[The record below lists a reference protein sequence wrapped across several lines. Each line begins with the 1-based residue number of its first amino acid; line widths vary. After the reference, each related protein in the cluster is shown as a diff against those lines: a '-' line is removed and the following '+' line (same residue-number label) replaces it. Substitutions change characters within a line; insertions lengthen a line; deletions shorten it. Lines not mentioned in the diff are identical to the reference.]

1 MINDLTV
8 ERCTYGRME
17 IRQTDAREHASRA
30 FVRGIRVRQG
40 AISASGARGGAA
52 CIHTSYIDVRLF
64 GRMRVDWGQRDA
76 QGVRGQKTLFFFYL
90 WV

>member
-1 MINDLTV
+1 MTNDLTV

-30 FVRGIRVRQG
+30 FERGIRVRQG
-40 AISASGARGGAA
+40 AISGSGAHGGAGCTHA
-52 CIHTSYIDVRLF
+52 RYIDVRLF
-64 GRMRVDWGQRDA
+64 GRVRVDWGQRDA
-76 QGVRGQKTLFFFYL
+76 QGVRGQKTLFFLYL